1 MSRPIF
7 NAYILSVISAFCFAF
22 FARSSV
28 ALLSYSG
35 HLKELAWINM
45 GEICI
50 LLVVGIPLV
59 RTMGIVGIS
68 IATLIAVLLKAGA
81 SLVLAKRYTK
91 LKPATII

>member
-1 MSRPIF
+1 
-7 NAYILSVISAFCFAF
+7 
-22 FARSSV
+22 
-28 ALLSYSG
+28 
-35 HLKELAWINM
+35 M